1 MTTAPTIMR
10 RTVITET
17 LGPPEAYRLVEQD
30 PGSPS
35 PTQVRIA
42 IRATGISFVDV
53 LTAAG
58 GYQVKPPL
66 PYIPGSEC
74 AGVIEAVGDEVS
86 SLAVGDKVVG
96 SGWGWLFAA
105 AGKLQA
111 NRKRAGKGKGRTIRV
126 DTGGRGI

>member
-35 PTQVRIA
+35 TTQVRIA

-74 AGVIEAVGDEVS
+74 AGVIEAVGDEVRSEEHTSELQSLMRS
-86 SLAVGDKVVG
+86 SYAVFCSKKNNTHVV
-96 SGWGWLFAA
+96 S
-105 AGKLQA
+105 
-111 NRKRAGKGKGRTIRV
+111 
-126 DTGGRGI
+126 